1 MASQYLNV
9 TQLINEVLSRIGVLS
24 QGQST
29 DPEDFSYVQQM
40 VDPTLA
46 MLNSLEV
53 VPVADQNNIPE
64 EWYESLANILA
75 GSCAPKFNVS
85 LEDHVALVSLGLGGP
100 PSQVPFLGGTAV
112 MALKQQQR
120 LRATYEMARSIYF

>member
-24 QGQST
+24 QGQPT

-40 VDPTLA
+40 VEPTLA

-53 VPVADQNNIPE
+53 VPVADENNIPQ

-75 GSCAPKFNVS
+75 GSCAAKFNS
-85 LEDHVALVSLGLGGP
+85 SMEDHVRLVSLGLGGP
-100 PSQVPFLGGTAV
+100 PSQVPFLAGTAV
-112 MALKQQQR
+112 LALKQQQR

>member
-1 MASQYLNV
+1 MASQYLNS

-24 QGQST
+24 EGQAT
-29 DPEDFSYVQQM
+29 DPGDFSYVQQM

-53 VPVADQNNIPE
+53 VPVADENNIPQ

-75 GSCAPKFNVS
+75 GSCAAHFNS
-85 LEDHVALVSLGLGGP
+85 TMEDHVRLVSIGLGGP
-100 PSQVPFLGGTAV
+100 PSQVPFLAGTAV
-112 MALKQQQR
+112 LALKQQQR
-120 LRATYEMARSIYF
+120 LRATYEMARAIYF